1 SCVAHDPPQSD
12 RAKETMKE
20 TSTYLKNRASVL
32 FGRPSFHRTA
42 NAQEAGCFDSCF
54 AAFLGYPNL
63 SNSSTA
69 SYYPEKKALGPL
81 PLPRQWAEIPSE
93 KRGNI
98 QIEVVSHAKETPKGW
113 INQDSA
119 MAVLPAGCSENGDGG
134 GGVFLF
140 GVFDGHGR
148 MGHEASEI
156 AASRMPGH
164 LSNQPVHPSQN
175 PGKALEGAFRNTDD
189 DIFASMGAD
198 VEYSGSTGVVAM
210 LDQGQRMLTMANV
223 GDSRAVLGRLEGST
237 WCAIP
242 LTTDLKPDLPEERE
256 RIELSGG
263 TVCQFRDDEGV
274 EAGPFRVWDGP
285 ACEKPGLAVSR
296 SLGDGAAR
304 ALGVT
309 AIPVVT
315 KHHLQPQ
322 DKFLIIA
329 TDGLWDSLDNQEVI
343 RIVAKFQNM
352 PSIALKALTEA
363 VRRMEGDE
371 LSDDTTILLIRFA

>member
-1 SCVAHDPPQSD
+1 MHKKLAASIVAL
-12 RAKETMKE
+12 R
-20 TSTYLKNRASVL
+20 L
-32 FGRPSFHRTA
+32 F
-42 NAQEAGCFDSCF
+42 
-54 AAFLGYPNL
+54 
-63 SNSSTA
+63 
-69 SYYPEKKALGPL
+69 
-81 PLPRQWAEIPSE
+81 WA
-93 KRGNI
+93 I
-98 QIEVVSHAKETPKGW
+98 QIFPT
-113 INQDSA
+113 
-119 MAVLPAGCSENGDGG
+119 AVLPPTIQRRRPWVHCLYLDNGLKYHPRSVGISRLRWFPMPRRHQKAGSTRTRPWLCFLPGAPKTEMVAVVSSSSVFSMVTGG
-134 GGVFLF
+134 WAM
-140 GVFDGHGR
+140 R
-148 MGHEASEI
+148 
-156 AASRMPGH
+156 PGH